1 MVDNRALFVGGIR
14 VAIGA
19 GLVLAPSLSARLWAG
34 KAGDTPTGRM
44 FARAIG
50 GRDVVLGALLVKAVQ
65 DGEKHDHLLQLGIAA
80 DVVDVLGALLMGKE
94 LGRSRRLLVPLAAGG
109 VAATGYLAGKAIDQA

>member
-34 KAGDTPTGRM
+34 KAGDTPTGQM

-50 GRDVVLGALLVKAVQ
+50 GRDVVLGALL
-65 DGEKHDHLLQLGIAA
+65 
-80 DVVDVLGALLMGKE
+80 MGKE
-94 LGRSRRLLVPLAAGG
+94 LGRARRLLVPLAAGG
-109 VAATGYLAGKAIDQA
+109 VAATGYLAGKAIDQS